1 MPPSRHSGQ
10 LHPASP
16 KQQPSLASRQRC
28 DTEED
33 DPVSEDEASPKS
45 QSHSPDVRPR
55 HRDGKSPPIQEETLA
70 SCGHTGSQTHP
81 SSFH

>member
-1 MPPSRHSGQ
+1 MLKGSGVSVTPPSRRSGW

-16 KQQPSLASRQRC
+16 KQQPSLASRQHR

-45 QSHSPDVRPR
+45 RSRSPDV
-55 HRDGKSPPIQEETLA
+55 
-70 SCGHTGSQTHP
+70 
-81 SSFH
+81 